1 LDDAWCI
8 EFCHLNNRG
17 ARRRLVRTL
26 FNVSRT
32 SLELLSHYSRIAAV
46 LSQELPDIGI
56 TLVQQLEDEFGYHL
70 RKKDP
75 HTLEAKVKNIRFL
88 GELTKVRVADANV
101 ALTCLKD
108 CLEDFTQHNVDV
120 ACHLLE
126 TCGRYLYRRRD
137 AHVRC
142 RHLIETMM
150 RLRSVKHLDP
160 RQDGLV
166 ENAYFLCRPPEK
178 SNKLKKQRPVL
189 HEYIRKLLLQDLTR
203 DQLDTV
209 LVRLRRLPW
218 PEAED
223 YVLKTLIGIS
233 KGRYQ
238 SIPLAA
244 SVVAGLSRFYENIA
258 IHLVDQLIDEILCG
272 LQHAPVFGQQRSI
285 ANVRFIGELYNYEVI
300 NSRMVFFVLWS
311 LLYHAHVDG
320 SSDGPDDTFRIRLAC
335 TLLETSGEYF
345 SSGVPGKRLEFFML
359 ALTKFALVQN
369 SKRELPLDVEFVISD
384 TFDALRP
391 GFKLPK
397 RVEECERMMAALKAK
412 VNGRVEFDP
421 NMLKVFNSGNAQEVS
436 DEEEEEREGQGKG
449 GAEKGAGSSSDDGS
463 GSDEAEEEAV
473 VMGDGE
479 DCENS
484 DDEIFDRDFDKMCVE
499 YT

>member
-1 LDDAWCI
+1 
-8 EFCHLNNRG
+8 
-17 ARRRLVRTL
+17 
-26 FNVSRT
+26 
-32 SLELLSHYSRIAAV
+32 
-46 LSQELPDIGI
+46 
-56 TLVQQLEDEFGYHL
+56 
-70 RKKDP
+70 
-75 HTLEAKVKNIRFL
+75 
-88 GELTKVRVADANV
+88 
-101 ALTCLKD
+101 
-108 CLEDFTQHNVDV
+108 
-120 ACHLLE
+120 
-126 TCGRYLYRRRD
+126 
-137 AHVRC
+137 
-142 RHLIETMM
+142 
-150 RLRSVKHLDP
+150 
-160 RQDGLV
+160 
-166 ENAYFLCRPPEK
+166 
-178 SNKLKKQRPVL
+178 
-189 HEYIRKLLLQDLTR
+189 
-203 DQLDTV
+203 
-209 LVRLRRLPW
+209 
-218 PEAED
+218 
-223 YVLKTLIGIS
+223 
-233 KGRYQ
+233 
-238 SIPLAA
+238 LAA

-320 SSDGPDDTFRIRLAC
+320 HSDGPDDTFRIRLAC

-436 DEEEEEREGQGKG
+436 DEEEEERAGQANGAHA
-449 GAEKGAGSSSDDGS
+449 AEKGAGSCSEEGS
-463 GSDEAEEEAV
+463 ASEEEAV
-473 VMGDGE
+473 VVGDGE
-479 DCENS
+479 EHEDS
-484 DDEIFDRDFDKMCVE
+484 DDEMFDRDFDKM
-499 YT
+499 

>member
-1 LDDAWCI
+1 M
-8 EFCHLNNRG
+8 
-17 ARRRLVRTL
+17 
-26 FNVSRT
+26 
-32 SLELLSHYSRIAAV
+32 
-46 LSQELPDIGI
+46 
-56 TLVQQLEDEFGYHL
+56 
-70 RKKDP
+70 
-75 HTLEAKVKNIRFL
+75 
-88 GELTKVRVADANV
+88 
-101 ALTCLKD
+101 
-108 CLEDFTQHNVDV
+108 
-120 ACHLLE
+120 
-126 TCGRYLYRRRD
+126 
-137 AHVRC
+137 
-142 RHLIETMM
+142 IETMM

-178 SNKLKKQRPVL
+178 SNKQKKQRPVL

-203 DQLDTV
+203 DQLDIV
-209 LVRLRRLPW
+209 LVRLRKLPW

-320 SSDGPDDTFRIRLAC
+320 QSDGPDDTFRIRLAC

-436 DEEEEEREGQGKG
+436 DEEEEERAGQAN
-449 GAEKGAGSSSDDGS
+449 GAHAVEKGS
-463 GSDEAEEEAV
+463 GSCSDEGSASEEDAV
-473 VMGDGE
+473 VVGDGE
-479 DCENS
+479 EREDS
-484 DDEIFDRDFDKMCVE
+484 DDELFDRDFDKM
-499 YT
+499 